1 MFGSLT
7 ENDYLCIQLNKR
19 DMATTRQYFWLAI
32 LLFLLPSVA
41 IGRTADSI
49 PSVCPIVKMEAERLP
64 DLNIPRAGHKV
75 LVAGGE
81 YVVFGGHTNGF
92 VPTQTAEYFRD
103 GEWHVMQMTY
113 NHDFGT
119 VILLKSGKVLLAGGV
134 AENIGVG
141 QTYTAELYDPQS
153 HTFDGFGS
161 MNIKRAKASALE
173 LDSGKVVVA
182 GNWYHDD
189 GIEQFDGK
197 MSFSY
202 IKDVNQQ
209 RSYPIIIRIA
219 KDDAL
224 IIGSRSNKDEKI
236 PPIADRLKGDTVRVP
251 LLETWHPFAGIAPLS
266 NENFIGDERKEIYSY
281 LIPVENDNG
290 QVAIV
295 KVENGLFSLLPTA
308 CPVPMQ
314 SEWGGIWYNKNIIVD
329 RQAHRAYLMGINSDF
344 RTSPDAGYRYYLL
357 TIDYTQTTDGK
368 PATLTLYYTD
378 PLPLIFD
385 TTPTLTSNGDLLMA
399 GGMSLTTYF
408 KPSAMT
414 FLLHV
419 GRQPVAAKSG
429 FSWLLL
435 VVVCLG
441 VPALVCGL
449 CLLFRKRRRPTE
461 QEDREQVADQVLIS
475 RICELMENEK
485 LYLNDSLKIADIASA
500 LCVNRYYISDC
511 INSVKGCSFAKFVNT
526 YRIEHA
532 KRLLRTQPDMKLSEV
547 WMSSGFSTER
557 TFLRAFK
564 SITGMTP
571 SEYKAQND

>member
-1 MFGSLT
+1 MVT
-7 ENDYLCIQLNKR
+7 KRLN
-19 DMATTRQYFWLAI
+19 FWLAI
-32 LLFLLPSVA
+32 LLFLLP
-41 IGRTADSI
+41 TAASGASADTI
-49 PSVCPIVKMEAERLP
+49 PLGCPIVKMEAERLP

-266 NENFIGDERKEIYSY
+266 NENFIGDEK
-281 LIPVENDNG
+281 
-290 QVAIV
+290 
-295 KVENGLFSLLPTA
+295 K
-308 CPVPMQ
+308 
-314 SEWGGIWYNKNIIVD
+314 
-329 RQAHRAYLMGINSDF
+329 
-344 RTSPDAGYRYYLL
+344 
-357 TIDYTQTTDGK
+357 
-368 PATLTLYYTD
+368 
-378 PLPLIFD
+378 
-385 TTPTLTSNGDLLMA
+385 
-399 GGMSLTTYF
+399 
-408 KPSAMT
+408 
-414 FLLHV
+414 
-419 GRQPVAAKSG
+419 
-429 FSWLLL
+429 
-435 VVVCLG
+435 
-441 VPALVCGL
+441 
-449 CLLFRKRRRPTE
+449 
-461 QEDREQVADQVLIS
+461 
-475 RICELMENEK
+475 
-485 LYLNDSLKIADIASA
+485 
-500 LCVNRYYISDC
+500 
-511 INSVKGCSFAKFVNT
+511 
-526 YRIEHA
+526 
-532 KRLLRTQPDMKLSEV
+532 
-547 WMSSGFSTER
+547 
-557 TFLRAFK
+557 K
-564 SITGMTP
+564 SILI
-571 SEYKAQND
+571 

>member
-1 MFGSLT
+1 MVT
-7 ENDYLCIQLNKR
+7 KRLN
-19 DMATTRQYFWLAI
+19 FWLAI
-32 LLFLLPSVA
+32 LLFLLP
-41 IGRTADSI
+41 TAASGASADTI
-49 PSVCPIVKMEAERLP
+49 PLGCPIVKMEAERLP

-251 LLETWHPFAGIAPLS
+251 LLETWHPFDGIAPLS
-266 NENFIGDERKEIYSY
+266 NENFIGDERKEVYSY

-344 RTSPDAGYRYYLL
+344 RTSHDAGYRYYLL

-399 GGMSLTTYF
+399 GGMFLTTYF
-408 KPSAMT
+408 KTSDMVY
-414 FLLHV
+414 LLHT
-419 GRQPVAAKSG
+419 GHQPVAAESR
-429 FSWLLL
+429 FPWYLLTAI
-435 VVVCLG
+435 CLG
-441 VPALVCGL
+441 AGVL
-449 CLLFRKRRRPTE
+449 CLLFVYRKRRHTAIAPDSPEERVP
-461 QEDREQVADQVLIS
+461 DPALIS
-475 RICELMENEK
+475 RICELMEREK
-485 LYLNDSLKIADIASA
+485 PYLNSDLKISDIASMLA
-500 LCVNRYYISDC
+500 VNRYYISDC
-511 INSVKGCSFAKFVNT
+511 INSSKGCSFSQFVNT
-526 YRIEHA
+526 YRIEYA
-532 KRLLRTQPDMKLSEV
+532 KRLLLTRHDIKLSEV

-557 TFLRAFK
+557 TFLRTFK
-564 SITGMTP
+564 AITGMTP
-571 SEYKAQND
+571 SEFKGKEG